1 MKESTLNKFI
11 GAFDERDEYQKQEIY
26 KELALS
32 GIIFYYLSM
41 LLMLVSLIIDTFN
54 NEMSII
60 TPILII
66 LNIGYSGYIGYR
78 LSKKKLDTSDCATP
92 EEYERKKAE
101 LKRSC
106 LMAGIQWGL
115 WMIVMMEY
123 ILPFIG
129 GERLSISWIGILAWS
144 IGGIAFGVFLY
155 LISKS
160 KLQKQYDQE

>member
-1 MKESTLNKFI
+1 MKDSILNHFI
-11 GAFDERDEYQKQEIY
+11 GAFDERDEYQKHEIY

-41 LLMLVSLIIDTFN
+41 LLMLVSLLINTFK

-60 TPILII
+60 TPILVI

-92 EEYERKKAE
+92 EEYDVKKAK

-106 LMAGIQWGL
+106 VMAGIQWGL
-115 WMIVMMEY
+115 LMIVMMEY

-129 GERLSISWIGILAWS
+129 GEKLSLSWIGILAWT
-144 IGGIAFGVFLY
+144 IGGIAFGFFLY
-155 LISKS
+155 LLSKS

>member
-1 MKESTLNKFI
+1 MKDSILNQFI
-11 GAFDERDEYQKQEIY
+11 GVFDERDEYQKQEIY
-26 KELALS
+26 KELAVS
-32 GIIFYYLSM
+32 GVVFYYLSM

-60 TPILII
+60 TPILVV
-66 LNIGYSGYIGYR
+66 LNVSYSGYIGYR

-106 LMAGIQWGL
+106 IMAGMQWGL

-123 ILPFIG
+123 ILPFIA
-129 GERLSISWIGILAWS
+129 GEELSVSWIAILVWS
-144 IGGIAFGVFLY
+144 IGGLALSVFLY
-155 LISKS
+155 LVSKS

>member
-1 MKESTLNKFI
+1 LKDSILNYFI

-41 LLMLVSLIIDTFN
+41 LLMLVSLVIDTFN

-60 TPILII
+60 TPILVI
-66 LNIGYSGYIGYR
+66 LNVGYSGYIGYR
-78 LSKKKLDTSDCATP
+78 LRKKQLDTSDCATP
-92 EEYERKKAE
+92 EEYDAKKAK

-106 LMAGIQWGL
+106 IIASIHWGF

-129 GERLSISWIGILAWS
+129 GDDLSLSWFNMIAWI
-144 IGGIAFGVFLY
+144 IGGIAFGFFLY
-155 LISKS
+155 LISKA
-160 KLQKQYDQE
+160 KLQKQFNQE